1 MNVSK
6 RTLNTFRI
14 ERGKDKKSE
23 KSQVSDIFRWSCLL
37 FFLLMLAGFDNL
49 RAQKDEGVG
58 NVSGGTNVGTSAAA
72 FLEIGIG
79 ARAQAMGGAF
89 VSLVQDATAMYWN
102 PAGIGKVSGF
112 EMTFTHINWLLDTN
126 FDYAGIVLPIG
137 GGVASVGA
145 NVIVFGTGEQPV
157 RVVGQEE
164 GTGEFFSAQDLAAG
178 VTFALNFTDRFSF
191 GLNAKYINQRI
202 RNSSANGFAIDI
214 GALYMTQLEGLQMG
228 FSISNFGSDMQ
239 LSGRDLS
246 NVLDPDI
253 INDGVEKILVNYET
267 DSFTLPLLFRFGISY
282 KRPIL
287 LKHADLTVA
296 MDLLHPN
303 NDEESINVGAEYLMF
318 ETFALRAGY
327 RSLLLSDR
335 TSGISLGAGLIVS
348 PRRSDMKIVVDYAYI
363 DWGVLN
369 AVHNFSLGLK
379 F

>member
-14 ERGKDKKSE
+14 ERGKVKKSE

-164 GTGEFFSAQDLAAG
+164 GTGEFYSAQDLAAG

-214 GALYMTQLEGLQMG
+214 GALYITQLEGLQMG
-228 FSISNFGSDMQ
+228 FSISNFGSDMR

-282 KRPIL
+282 KRPML
-287 LKHADLTVA
+287 SKHADLIVA
-296 MDLLHPN
+296 VDLLHPN
-303 NDEESINVGAEYLMF
+303 NDEESINVGAEYLLF
-318 ETFALRAGY
+318 KTFALRAGY

-335 TSGISLGAGLIVS
+335 TSGLSVGAGLIVS
-348 PRRSDMKIVVDYAYI
+348 PRRSEMKIVVDYAYV

-369 AVHNFSLGLK
+369 SVHNFSLGLK

>member
-1 MNVSK
+1 
-6 RTLNTFRI
+6 
-14 ERGKDKKSE
+14 
-23 KSQVSDIFRWSCLL
+23 
-37 FFLLMLAGFDNL
+37 
-49 RAQKDEGVG
+49 
-58 NVSGGTNVGTSAAA
+58 
-72 FLEIGIG
+72 
-79 ARAQAMGGAF
+79 MGGAF

-164 GTGEFFSAQDLAAG
+164 GTGEFYSAQDLAAG

-214 GALYMTQLEGLQMG
+214 GALYITQLEGLQMG
-228 FSISNFGSDMQ
+228 FSISNFGSDMR

-282 KRPIL
+282 KRPML
-287 LKHADLTVA
+287 SKHADLIVA
-296 MDLLHPN
+296 VDLLHPN
-303 NDEESINVGAEYLMF
+303 NDEESINVGAEYLLF
-318 ETFALRAGY
+318 KTFALRAGY

-335 TSGISLGAGLIVS
+335 TSGLSLGAGLIVS
-348 PRRSDMKIVVDYAYI
+348 PRRSEMKIVVDYAYV

-369 AVHNFSLGLK
+369 SVHNFSLGLK
-379 F
+379 C